1 MTRNDNP
8 WMRGVDRKEGTMTD
22 PWVTD
27 FQNNREVREEEAL
40 SLEIRERE
48 TGKDN
53 WVTQC

>member
-1 MTRNDNP
+1 
-8 WMRGVDRKEGTMTD
+8 MRGVDRKEGTMTD